1 MVSRDTCAL
10 PLALDRRNPHKE
22 LKIPLGSQAGRVER
36 LNFISQEEI
45 SHSSGNLADHSWKAD

>member
-10 PLALDRRNPHKE
+10 PSALDRRNPHKE
-22 LKIPLGSQAGRVER
+22 LKIPLGSQAGGVER

-45 SHSSGNLADHSWKAD
+45 SHSSGNLADHS